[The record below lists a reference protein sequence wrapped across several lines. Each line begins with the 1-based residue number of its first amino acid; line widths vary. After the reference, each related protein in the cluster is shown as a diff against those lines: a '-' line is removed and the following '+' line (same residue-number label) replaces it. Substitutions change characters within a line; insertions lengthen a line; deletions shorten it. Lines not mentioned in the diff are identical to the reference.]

1 MPGLNQLKKFSE
13 DVKNLGKELDIRKE
27 RGEVVSSV
35 PLPEHISEADDSQDF
50 VLGMPLER
58 GDVPTENDADVDSAL
73 DVENAVSSGS
83 DGVQPN
89 LDSILD
95 TSDTGDIDFSAFP
108 ELAAL
113 LENTSGDDS
122 GASSIPDIDFP
133 LNDTDSVVGMDDPV
147 PQDNDTPSSDKGGAS
162 DSQNTDTA
170 DNTAGFDVPTF
181 NEVNE
186 PLVVPEVAEDIDDF
200 DLSGFD
206 DDIFSETSPVTE
218 EPVVHDDTSS
228 DLGNI
233 PTDPVTDFNIPDFD
247 IPDFDAPVTDNTDT
261 VQVAADETVPET
273 TDLDVDSLVNNEDG
287 APEKAADIG
296 DIGSTGGFDLPD
308 FDIPDFDVP
317 VTDNT
322 DTVQSVADEAVP
334 ETTDSDIDSLVSDE
348 DGAPEKATDIGD
360 IGTGGFDLPDF
371 DIPDFDVPVTDNT
384 DTVQTATDETV
395 PETTDLDVD
404 SLVNNEDG
412 APEKATDIGDI
423 GTGGFDLPDF
433 DIPDFDAPVTDN
445 TDTVQSVADE
455 SVPEISDSDID
466 SLVSD
471 EDGAPEKAAD
481 IGDIGTGG
489 FDLPDFD
496 IPDFDAPVTDNTDTV
511 QTATDET
518 VPETTDSDIDS
529 LVSDEDVAPEKA
541 TDIGDIGT
549 GGFDLPDFDGEEHT
563 GSSIDN
569 DELAKFTVPDEDVPN
584 QSGDTTE
591 GTGMEDTPIEVFDA
605 PDDPFAGEDFGD
617 ATNFDDFAIPGFSDQ
632 APGTVSAKPKRRTS
646 STEKAEKNTLTD
658 KEYEAFLRNLKDYP
672 LNLRIEIEKFI
683 VGDEF
688 KDEVVYDVIQK
699 VIKKV
704 SARHLASHLEKLLDI
719 NIPVPREFER
729 RTVAQYEE
737 YKKSAEYQLKN
748 RIIPAAIIGLLSACI
763 LFLIFLFA
771 KNFIYIPAKANSIYK
786 EGYALLEAGAYP
798 QSEELFDEASSY
810 QRQKRWFFKYAEG
823 YSNHK
828 QYERARLVYQSG
840 LRYFNHDKK
849 MGLKYAEME
858 LYQLRNYENA
868 ENVVRREVLDYH
880 INDKDGMLLL
890 GDIFLEWGSD
900 KDPRKLDEAYEV
912 YSDIISLYGQK
923 DPYLARLLRYYIRTD
938 DLRNVLQLKDYFY
951 PRKKSLGGQD
961 LVELSGYLLDKVSG
975 NIAPADEKLLVYI
988 EDVRELLERAVKLAP
1003 EIPESTYNMGLYF
1016 LNSKNYI
1023 PAKEWLLLSL
1033 DAFEKYPFRT
1043 KSRVLN
1049 HINTYRLLGDIGME
1063 DEEYI
1068 EAEEF
1073 YRKGISLFEEEKA
1086 AGLQGNKNVGKL
1098 YASLGDLC
1106 YFITGDFDE
1115 ALKSYKVSVDTDND
1129 TASIRYKM
1137 GYIYYT
1143 QKEYT
1148 EAVDAFIKTVEGK
1161 PNDTHALLALGNTL
1175 SIRGDNYAAQGYY
1188 ERLMVLLENQRVR
1201 YNIMLPQVNEVHGD
1215 IVNVYLMASNNLGV
1229 TQYRL
1234 AQQIGDSSL
1243 NGEALANFTAS
1254 LRAWDALTRNPE
1266 TMIRLPG
1273 SNLAERNIA
1282 YMTAPLSEYE
1292 PAIYMEIPVMLEGE
1306 VFKR

>member
-247 IPDFDAPVTDNTDT
+247 IPDFDVPVTDNTDT
-261 VQVAADETVPET
+261 VQSATDETVPET

-287 APEKAADIG
+287 APEKAADI
-296 DIGSTGGFDLPD
+296 D
-308 FDIPDFDVP
+308 
-317 VTDNT
+317 
-322 DTVQSVADEAVP
+322 
-334 ETTDSDIDSLVSDE
+334 
-348 DGAPEKATDIGD
+348 D

-371 DIPDFDVPVTDNT
+371 DIPDFDAPVTDNT

-395 PETTDLDVD
+395 PETTVSDVD
-404 SLVNNEDG
+404 SLLSDKDG
-412 APEKATDIGDI
+412 TPEKSTDIGDI

-455 SVPEISDSDID
+455 SVPETSDSDVD

-471 EDGAPEKAAD
+471 EDGAPEKAEAT
-481 IGDIGTGG
+481 GTGG

-511 QTATDET
+511 QSVADET
-518 VPETTDSDIDS
+518 VPETTDSNINSLVSDEDGAPEKAEATGTGGFDLPDFDIPDFNAPVTDNTDTVHASVDETVPETSDSDIDS

-541 TDIGDIGT
+541 EATGT

-563 GSSIDN
+563 GSGIDN

-584 QSGDTTE
+584 QSDDTTE
-591 GTGMEDTPIEVFDA
+591 NTGMEDTPIEVFDA

-632 APGTVSAKPKRRTS
+632 APGTVSAKPKRRAS

-868 ENVVRREVLDYH
+868 ENVVRREVLDYY

-1043 KSRVLN
+1043 KARVLN

-1073 YRKGISLFEEEKA
+1073 YRKGISLFEEEKV

>member
-228 DLGNI
+228 DFGNI

-261 VQVAADETVPET
+261 VQ
-273 TDLDVDSLVNNEDG
+273 S
-287 APEKAADIG
+287 
-296 DIGSTGGFDLPD
+296 
-308 FDIPDFDVP
+308 
-317 VTDNT
+317 
-322 DTVQSVADEAVP
+322 
-334 ETTDSDIDSLVSDE
+334 
-348 DGAPEKATDIGD
+348 
-360 IGTGGFDLPDF
+360 
-371 DIPDFDVPVTDNT
+371 
-384 DTVQTATDETV
+384 ATDETV
-395 PETTDLDVD
+395 PETTD
-404 SLVNNEDG
+404 SNIN
-412 APEKATDIGDI
+412 
-423 GTGGFDLPDF
+423 
-433 DIPDFDAPVTDN
+433 
-445 TDTVQSVADE
+445 
-455 SVPEISDSDID
+455 

-496 IPDFDAPVTDNTDTV
+496 
-511 QTATDET
+511 
-518 VPETTDSDIDS
+518 
-529 LVSDEDVAPEKA
+529 
-541 TDIGDIGT
+541 
-549 GGFDLPDFDGEEHT
+549 GEEHA
-563 GSSIDN
+563 GSGIDN
-569 DELAKFTVPDEDVPN
+569 DELAKFTVPDEDVPE

-632 APGTVSAKPKRRTS
+632 APGTVSAKPKRRAS

-1043 KSRVLN
+1043 KARVLN

-1073 YRKGISLFEEEKA
+1073 YRKGISLFEEEKV

>member
-58 GDVPTENDADVDSAL
+58 GDVPTENDADVDSAP

-122 GASSIPDIDFP
+122 EASSIPDIDFP
-133 LNDTDSVVGMDDPV
+133 SNDTDSVVGMDDPV

-170 DNTAGFDVPTF
+170 DNTAGFDIPTF

-218 EPVVHDDTSS
+218 DSVVHDDTSS
-228 DLGNI
+228 DLGNM

-261 VQVAADETVPET
+261 VQ
-273 TDLDVDSLVNNEDG
+273 
-287 APEKAADIG
+287 
-296 DIGSTGGFDLPD
+296 
-308 FDIPDFDVP
+308 
-317 VTDNT
+317 
-322 DTVQSVADEAVP
+322 
-334 ETTDSDIDSLVSDE
+334 
-348 DGAPEKATDIGD
+348 
-360 IGTGGFDLPDF
+360 
-371 DIPDFDVPVTDNT
+371 
-384 DTVQTATDETV
+384 TATDETV
-395 PETTDLDVD
+395 PETAVSDVD

-455 SVPEISDSDID
+455 SVPETSDSDVD
-466 SLVSD
+466 SLVNN

-496 IPDFDAPVTDNTDTV
+496 
-511 QTATDET
+511 
-518 VPETTDSDIDS
+518 
-529 LVSDEDVAPEKA
+529 
-541 TDIGDIGT
+541 
-549 GGFDLPDFDGEEHT
+549 GEEHT
-563 GSSIDN
+563 GSDIDN

-584 QSGDTTE
+584 QSDDVTE
-591 GTGMEDTPIEVFDA
+591 NTGMEDTPIEVFDA

-632 APGTVSAKPKRRTS
+632 APGTVSAKPKRRAS

-810 QRQKRWFFKYAEG
+810 QRQTRWFFKYAEG

-868 ENVVRREVLDYH
+868 ENVVRREVLDYY

-1043 KSRVLN
+1043 KARVLN
-1049 HINTYRLLGDIGME
+1049 HINAYRLLGDIGME
-1063 DEEYI
+1063 NEEYI

-1073 YRKGISLFEEEKA
+1073 YRKGISLFEEETA

-1148 EAVDAFIKTVEGK
+1148 EAVDAFIKTVEEK

-1266 TMIRLPG
+1266 TMVRLPG

>member
-58 GDVPTENDADVDSAL
+58 GDVPTENDADVDSAP

-122 GASSIPDIDFP
+122 EASSIPDIDFP
-133 LNDTDSVVGMDDPV
+133 SNDTDSVVGMDDPV

-170 DNTAGFDVPTF
+170 DNTAGFDIPTF

-218 EPVVHDDTSS
+218 DSVVHDDTSS
-228 DLGNI
+228 DLGNM

-247 IPDFDAPVTDNTDT
+247 IPDFAAP
-261 VQVAADETVPET
+261 A
-273 TDLDVDSLVNNEDG
+273 
-287 APEKAADIG
+287 
-296 DIGSTGGFDLPD
+296 
-308 FDIPDFDVP
+308 
-317 VTDNT
+317 TDNT
-322 DTVQSVADEAVP
+322 DTVQS
-334 ETTDSDIDSLVSDE
+334 
-348 DGAPEKATDIGD
+348 
-360 IGTGGFDLPDF
+360 
-371 DIPDFDVPVTDNT
+371 
-384 DTVQTATDETV
+384 ATDETV

-404 SLVNNEDG
+404 SLLSDKDG
-412 APEKATDIGDI
+412 TPEKAMDIGDI

-433 DIPDFDAPVTDN
+433 DIPDFDATVTDN
-445 TDTVQSVADE
+445 TDTVHASADE
-455 SVPEISDSDID
+455 TVPKTTDLDVD
-466 SLVSD
+466 SLVNS
-471 EDGAPEKAAD
+471 EDGASEKAAD
-481 IGDIGTGG
+481 IGDIGTG
-489 FDLPDFD
+489 
-496 IPDFDAPVTDNTDTV
+496 
-511 QTATDET
+511 E
-518 VPETTDSDIDS
+518 
-529 LVSDEDVAPEKA
+529 
-541 TDIGDIGT
+541 
-549 GGFDLPDFDGEEHT
+549 FDLPDFDGEEHT
-563 GSSIDN
+563 GSGIDN
-569 DELAKFTVPDEDVPN
+569 DELAKFTVPDENVPN
-584 QSGDTTE
+584 QSDDVTE
-591 GTGMEDTPIEVFDA
+591 NTGMEDTPIEVFDA

-632 APGTVSAKPKRRTS
+632 APGTVSAKSKRRTS
-646 STEKAEKNTLTD
+646 SAEKAEKNTLTD

-672 LNLRIEIEKFI
+672 LNLRLEIEKFI

-810 QRQKRWFFKYAEG
+810 QRQTRWFFKYAEG

-858 LYQLRNYENA
+858 LYQLRNYKNA
-868 ENVVRREVLDYH
+868 ENVVRREVLDYY

-1043 KSRVLN
+1043 KARVLN
-1049 HINTYRLLGDIGME
+1049 HINAYRLLGDIGME
-1063 DEEYI
+1063 NEEYI

-1073 YRKGISLFEEEKA
+1073 YRKGISLFEEETA

-1148 EAVDAFIKTVEGK
+1148 EAVDAFIKTVEEK

-1266 TMIRLPG
+1266 TMVRLPG

>member
-58 GDVPTENDADVDSAL
+58 GDVPTENDADVDSAP

-170 DNTAGFDVPTF
+170 DNTAGFDIPTF

-218 EPVVHDDTSS
+218 DSVVHDDTSS
-228 DLGNI
+228 DLGNM

-261 VQVAADETVPET
+261 VQ
-273 TDLDVDSLVNNEDG
+273 
-287 APEKAADIG
+287 
-296 DIGSTGGFDLPD
+296 
-308 FDIPDFDVP
+308 
-317 VTDNT
+317 
-322 DTVQSVADEAVP
+322 
-334 ETTDSDIDSLVSDE
+334 
-348 DGAPEKATDIGD
+348 
-360 IGTGGFDLPDF
+360 
-371 DIPDFDVPVTDNT
+371 
-384 DTVQTATDETV
+384 TATDETV
-395 PETTDLDVD
+395 PETAVSDVD

-433 DIPDFDAPVTDN
+433 D
-445 TDTVQSVADE
+445 
-455 SVPEISDSDID
+455 
-466 SLVSD
+466 
-471 EDGAPEKAAD
+471 
-481 IGDIGTGG
+481 
-489 FDLPDFD
+489 
-496 IPDFDAPVTDNTDTV
+496 
-511 QTATDET
+511 
-518 VPETTDSDIDS
+518 
-529 LVSDEDVAPEKA
+529 
-541 TDIGDIGT
+541 
-549 GGFDLPDFDGEEHT
+549 GEEHT
-563 GSSIDN
+563 GSDIDN

-584 QSGDTTE
+584 QSDDVTE
-591 GTGMEDTPIEVFDA
+591 NTGMEDTPIEVFDA

-632 APGTVSAKPKRRTS
+632 APGTVSAKPKRRAS

-810 QRQKRWFFKYAEG
+810 QRQKRLFFKYAE
-823 YSNHK
+823 
-828 QYERARLVYQSG
+828 
-840 LRYFNHDKK
+840 
-849 MGLKYAEME
+849 
-858 LYQLRNYENA
+858 
-868 ENVVRREVLDYH
+868 
-880 INDKDGMLLL
+880 
-890 GDIFLEWGSD
+890 
-900 KDPRKLDEAYEV
+900 
-912 YSDIISLYGQK
+912 
-923 DPYLARLLRYYIRTD
+923 
-938 DLRNVLQLKDYFY
+938 
-951 PRKKSLGGQD
+951 
-961 LVELSGYLLDKVSG
+961 
-975 NIAPADEKLLVYI
+975 
-988 EDVRELLERAVKLAP
+988 
-1003 EIPESTYNMGLYF
+1003 
-1016 LNSKNYI
+1016 
-1023 PAKEWLLLSL
+1023 
-1033 DAFEKYPFRT
+1033 
-1043 KSRVLN
+1043 
-1049 HINTYRLLGDIGME
+1049 
-1063 DEEYI
+1063 
-1068 EAEEF
+1068 
-1073 YRKGISLFEEEKA
+1073 
-1086 AGLQGNKNVGKL
+1086 
-1098 YASLGDLC
+1098 
-1106 YFITGDFDE
+1106 
-1115 ALKSYKVSVDTDND
+1115 
-1129 TASIRYKM
+1129 
-1137 GYIYYT
+1137 
-1143 QKEYT
+1143 
-1148 EAVDAFIKTVEGK
+1148 
-1161 PNDTHALLALGNTL
+1161 
-1175 SIRGDNYAAQGYY
+1175 
-1188 ERLMVLLENQRVR
+1188 
-1201 YNIMLPQVNEVHGD
+1201 
-1215 IVNVYLMASNNLGV
+1215 
-1229 TQYRL
+1229 
-1234 AQQIGDSSL
+1234 
-1243 NGEALANFTAS
+1243 
-1254 LRAWDALTRNPE
+1254 
-1266 TMIRLPG
+1266 
-1273 SNLAERNIA
+1273 
-1282 YMTAPLSEYE
+1282 
-1292 PAIYMEIPVMLEGE
+1292 
-1306 VFKR
+1306 

>member
-58 GDVPTENDADVDSAL
+58 GDVPTENDADVDNAL

-261 VQVAADETVPET
+261 VQT
-273 TDLDVDSLVNNEDG
+273 T
-287 APEKAADIG
+287 
-296 DIGSTGGFDLPD
+296 
-308 FDIPDFDVP
+308 
-317 VTDNT
+317 
-322 DTVQSVADEAVP
+322 
-334 ETTDSDIDSLVSDE
+334 
-348 DGAPEKATDIGD
+348 
-360 IGTGGFDLPDF
+360 
-371 DIPDFDVPVTDNT
+371 
-384 DTVQTATDETV
+384 TDETV

-445 TDTVQSVADE
+445 ADTVQSVADE
-455 SVPEISDSDID
+455 SVPETSDSDID
-466 SLVSD
+466 SLVND

-481 IGDIGTGG
+481 IGDIGTGS

-496 IPDFDAPVTDNTDTV
+496 V
-511 QTATDET
+511 
-518 VPETTDSDIDS
+518 
-529 LVSDEDVAPEKA
+529 
-541 TDIGDIGT
+541 
-549 GGFDLPDFDGEEHT
+549 EEHT
-563 GSSIDN
+563 GSGIDN

-584 QSGDTTE
+584 QSDDVTE
-591 GTGMEDTPIEVFDA
+591 NTGMEDTPIEVFDA

-632 APGTVSAKPKRRTS
+632 APGTVSAKPKRRAS

-868 ENVVRREVLDYH
+868 ENVVRREVLDYY

-1043 KSRVLN
+1043 KARVLN

-1148 EAVDAFIKTVEGK
+1148 EAVNAFIKTVEGK
-1161 PNDTHALLALGNTL
+1161 SNDTHALLALGNTL

>member
-58 GDVPTENDADVDSAL
+58 GDVPTENDADVDSAP

-122 GASSIPDIDFP
+122 EASSIPDIDFP
-133 LNDTDSVVGMDDPV
+133 SNDTDSVVGMDDPV

-228 DLGNI
+228 DLGNM

-247 IPDFDAPVTDNTDT
+247 VPDFEAPVTDNTDT
-261 VQVAADETVPET
+261 VQ
-273 TDLDVDSLVNNEDG
+273 S
-287 APEKAADIG
+287 
-296 DIGSTGGFDLPD
+296 
-308 FDIPDFDVP
+308 
-317 VTDNT
+317 
-322 DTVQSVADEAVP
+322 
-334 ETTDSDIDSLVSDE
+334 
-348 DGAPEKATDIGD
+348 
-360 IGTGGFDLPDF
+360 
-371 DIPDFDVPVTDNT
+371 
-384 DTVQTATDETV
+384 ATDETV

-404 SLVNNEDG
+404 SLVDNEDG
-412 APEKATDIGDI
+412 AS
-423 GTGGFDLPDF
+423 
-433 DIPDFDAPVTDN
+433 DFDAPVTDN
-445 TDTVQSVADE
+445 TDTVQS
-455 SVPEISDSDID
+455 
-466 SLVSD
+466 
-471 EDGAPEKAAD
+471 
-481 IGDIGTGG
+481 
-489 FDLPDFD
+489 
-496 IPDFDAPVTDNTDTV
+496 
-511 QTATDET
+511 ATDET
-518 VPETTDSDIDS
+518 VPKTTDLDVDS
-529 LVSDEDVAPEKA
+529 LVNSEDGASEKA
-541 TDIGDIGT
+541 ADIGDIGT

-563 GSSIDN
+563 GSGIDN

-584 QSGDTTE
+584 QSDDVTE
-591 GTGMEDTPIEVFDA
+591 NTGMEDTPIEVFDA

-632 APGTVSAKPKRRTS
+632 APGTVSAKPKRRAS

-868 ENVVRREVLDYH
+868 ENVVRREVLDYY

-1043 KSRVLN
+1043 KARVLN
-1049 HINTYRLLGDIGME
+1049 HINAYRLLGDIGME

-1148 EAVDAFIKTVEGK
+1148 EAVNAFIKTVEGK

-1292 PAIYMEIPVMLEGE
+1292 PAIYMEIPIMLEGE

>member
-261 VQVAADETVPET
+261 VQSATDETVPET
-273 TDLDVDSLVNNEDG
+273 TDLDVDSL
-287 APEKAADIG
+287 
-296 DIGSTGGFDLPD
+296 L
-308 FDIPDFDVP
+308 
-317 VTDNT
+317 
-322 DTVQSVADEAVP
+322 
-334 ETTDSDIDSLVSDE
+334 SDK

-384 DTVQTATDETV
+384 DTVQSATDETV
-395 PETTDLDVD
+395 PETTDSDID
-404 SLVNNEDG
+404 SLVSDEDG
-412 APEKATDIGDI
+412 APEKAADIDDI

-445 TDTVQSVADE
+445 ADTVQSVADE
-455 SVPEISDSDID
+455 SVPETSDSDVD
-466 SLVSD
+466 SLVND
-471 EDGAPEKAAD
+471 EDG
-481 IGDIGTGG
+481 
-489 FDLPDFD
+489 
-496 IPDFDAPVTDNTDTV
+496 
-511 QTATDET
+511 
-518 VPETTDSDIDS
+518 
-529 LVSDEDVAPEKA
+529 APEKA
-541 TDIGDIGT
+541 TDIGDIGI
-549 GGFDLPDFDGEEHT
+549 GSFDLPDFDGEEHA
-563 GSSIDN
+563 GSGIDN

-584 QSGDTTE
+584 QSDDVTE

-632 APGTVSAKPKRRTS
+632 APGTVSAKPKRRAS

-868 ENVVRREVLDYH
+868 ENVVRREVLDYY

-1043 KSRVLN
+1043 KARVLN

-1175 SIRGDNYAAQGYY
+1175 SIRGDNYATQGYY

>member
-58 GDVPTENDADVDSAL
+58 GDVPTENDADVDSAP

-261 VQVAADETVPET
+261 VQSATDETVPET
-273 TDLDVDSLVNNEDG
+273 TDLDVDSL
-287 APEKAADIG
+287 
-296 DIGSTGGFDLPD
+296 L
-308 FDIPDFDVP
+308 
-317 VTDNT
+317 
-322 DTVQSVADEAVP
+322 
-334 ETTDSDIDSLVSDE
+334 SDK

-384 DTVQTATDETV
+384 DTVQSATDETV
-395 PETTDLDVD
+395 PETTDSDID
-404 SLVNNEDG
+404 SLVSDEDG
-412 APEKATDIGDI
+412 APEKAADIDDI

-445 TDTVQSVADE
+445 ADTVQSVADE
-455 SVPEISDSDID
+455 SVPETSDSDVD

-496 IPDFDAPVTDNTDTV
+496 IPDFDAPVTDNADTV
-511 QTATDET
+511 QSVADES
-518 VPETTDSDIDS
+518 VPETTDSNINS
-529 LVSDEDVAPEKA
+529 LVNDEDGAPEKA
-541 TDIGDIGT
+541 ADIGDIGT
-549 GGFDLPDFDGEEHT
+549 GGFDLPDFDGEEHA
-563 GSSIDN
+563 GSGIDN
-569 DELAKFTVPDEDVPN
+569 DELAKFTVPDEDVPE

-632 APGTVSAKPKRRTS
+632 APGTVSAKPKRRAS

-868 ENVVRREVLDYH
+868 ENVVRREVLDYY

-1043 KSRVLN
+1043 KARVLN
-1049 HINTYRLLGDIGME
+1049 HINAYRLLGDIGME

-1129 TASIRYKM
+1129 TASIRYRM

-1148 EAVDAFIKTVEGK
+1148 EAVNAFIKTVEGK

-1243 NGEALANFTAS
+1243 NGGALANFTAS

>member
-58 GDVPTENDADVDSAL
+58 GGVPTENDADVDSAP

-261 VQVAADETVPET
+261 VQ
-273 TDLDVDSLVNNEDG
+273 
-287 APEKAADIG
+287 
-296 DIGSTGGFDLPD
+296 
-308 FDIPDFDVP
+308 
-317 VTDNT
+317 
-322 DTVQSVADEAVP
+322 
-334 ETTDSDIDSLVSDE
+334 
-348 DGAPEKATDIGD
+348 
-360 IGTGGFDLPDF
+360 
-371 DIPDFDVPVTDNT
+371 
-384 DTVQTATDETV
+384 TATDETV

-404 SLVNNEDG
+404 SLVNN
-412 APEKATDIGDI
+412 
-423 GTGGFDLPDF
+423 
-433 DIPDFDAPVTDN
+433 
-445 TDTVQSVADE
+445 
-455 SVPEISDSDID
+455 
-466 SLVSD
+466 

-511 QTATDET
+511 QSATDET
-518 VPETTDSDIDS
+518 VPETAVSDVDSLLSDKDGTPEKAADIDDVDTGGFDLPDFDIPDFDAPVTDNTDTVQSVADESVPETSDSDVDS
-529 LVSDEDVAPEKA
+529 LVNNEDGTPEKATDIGDVGTGGFDFDIPDFDAPVTDNADTVQSVADESVPETTDSNINSLVNDEDGAPEKA
-541 TDIGDIGT
+541 ADIGDIGT
-549 GGFDLPDFDGEEHT
+549 GGFDLPDFDGEEHA
-563 GSSIDN
+563 GSGIDN
-569 DELAKFTVPDEDVPN
+569 DELAKFTVPDEDVPE

-632 APGTVSAKPKRRTS
+632 APGTVSAKPKRRAS

-868 ENVVRREVLDYH
+868 ENVVRREVLDYY

-1043 KSRVLN
+1043 KARVLN
-1049 HINTYRLLGDIGME
+1049 HINAYRLLGDIGME

-1129 TASIRYKM
+1129 TASIRYRM

-1148 EAVDAFIKTVEGK
+1148 EAVNAFIKTVEGK

-1243 NGEALANFTAS
+1243 NGGALANFTAS

>member
-247 IPDFDAPVTDNTDT
+247 IPDFDASVTDNTDT
-261 VQVAADETVPET
+261 VQSATDETVPET
-273 TDLDVDSLVNNEDG
+273 TDSDVDSLVNNEDG
-287 APEKAADIG
+287 A
-296 DIGSTGGFDLPD
+296 S
-308 FDIPDFDVP
+308 
-317 VTDNT
+317 
-322 DTVQSVADEAVP
+322 
-334 ETTDSDIDSLVSDE
+334 
-348 DGAPEKATDIGD
+348 
-360 IGTGGFDLPDF
+360 
-371 DIPDFDVPVTDNT
+371 
-384 DTVQTATDETV
+384 
-395 PETTDLDVD
+395 
-404 SLVNNEDG
+404 
-412 APEKATDIGDI
+412 
-423 GTGGFDLPDF
+423 
-433 DIPDFDAPVTDN
+433 DFDAPVTDN

-455 SVPEISDSDID
+455 SVPETSDSDVD
-466 SLVSD
+466 SLVD
-471 EDGAPEKAAD
+471 NEDGAPEKAAD
-481 IGDIGTGG
+481 IGDIGTG
-489 FDLPDFD
+489 
-496 IPDFDAPVTDNTDTV
+496 
-511 QTATDET
+511 E
-518 VPETTDSDIDS
+518 
-529 LVSDEDVAPEKA
+529 
-541 TDIGDIGT
+541 
-549 GGFDLPDFDGEEHT
+549 FDLPDFDGEEHT
-563 GSSIDN
+563 GSGIDN
-569 DELAKFTVPDEDVPN
+569 DELAKFTVPDENVPN
-584 QSGDTTE
+584 QSDDVTE
-591 GTGMEDTPIEVFDA
+591 NTGMEDTPIEVFDA

-617 ATNFDDFAIPGFSDQ
+617 TTNFDDFAIPGFSDQ
-632 APGTVSAKPKRRTS
+632 APGTVSAKSKRRTS
-646 STEKAEKNTLTD
+646 SAEKAEKNTLTD

-672 LNLRIEIEKFI
+672 LNLRLEIEKFI

-810 QRQKRWFFKYAEG
+810 QRQTRWFFKYAEG

-858 LYQLRNYENA
+858 LYQLRNYKNA
-868 ENVVRREVLDYH
+868 ENVVRREVLDYY

-1043 KSRVLN
+1043 KARVLN
-1049 HINTYRLLGDIGME
+1049 HINAYRLLGDIGME

-1086 AGLQGNKNVGKL
+1086 AGLQGNKNVGML

-1148 EAVDAFIKTVEGK
+1148 EAVNAFIKTVEGK

-1266 TMIRLPG
+1266 TMVRLPG

>member
-58 GDVPTENDADVDSAL
+58 GDVPTENDADVDSAP

-170 DNTAGFDVPTF
+170 DNTAGFDIPTF

-218 EPVVHDDTSS
+218 DSVVHDDTSS
-228 DLGNI
+228 DLGNM

-261 VQVAADETVPET
+261 VQ
-273 TDLDVDSLVNNEDG
+273 
-287 APEKAADIG
+287 
-296 DIGSTGGFDLPD
+296 
-308 FDIPDFDVP
+308 
-317 VTDNT
+317 
-322 DTVQSVADEAVP
+322 
-334 ETTDSDIDSLVSDE
+334 
-348 DGAPEKATDIGD
+348 
-360 IGTGGFDLPDF
+360 
-371 DIPDFDVPVTDNT
+371 
-384 DTVQTATDETV
+384 
-395 PETTDLDVD
+395 
-404 SLVNNEDG
+404 
-412 APEKATDIGDI
+412 
-423 GTGGFDLPDF
+423 
-433 DIPDFDAPVTDN
+433 
-445 TDTVQSVADE
+445 SVADE
-455 SVPEISDSDID
+455 SVPETSDSDVD
-466 SLVSD
+466 SLVNN

-496 IPDFDAPVTDNTDTV
+496 
-511 QTATDET
+511 
-518 VPETTDSDIDS
+518 
-529 LVSDEDVAPEKA
+529 
-541 TDIGDIGT
+541 
-549 GGFDLPDFDGEEHT
+549 GEEHT
-563 GSSIDN
+563 GSDIDN

-584 QSGDTTE
+584 QSDDVTE
-591 GTGMEDTPIEVFDA
+591 NTGMEDTPIEVFDA

-632 APGTVSAKPKRRTS
+632 APGTVSAKPKRRAS

-868 ENVVRREVLDYH
+868 ENVVRREVLDYY

-1043 KSRVLN
+1043 KARVLN
-1049 HINTYRLLGDIGME
+1049 HINAYRLLGDIGME

-1086 AGLQGNKNVGKL
+1086 AGLQGNKNVGKI

-1148 EAVDAFIKTVEGK
+1148 EAVDAFIKTVEEK

-1266 TMIRLPG
+1266 TMVRLPG

>member
-228 DLGNI
+228 DFGNI

-261 VQVAADETVPET
+261 VQSATDETVPET

-287 APEKAADIG
+287 APEKAADI
-296 DIGSTGGFDLPD
+296 D
-308 FDIPDFDVP
+308 
-317 VTDNT
+317 
-322 DTVQSVADEAVP
+322 
-334 ETTDSDIDSLVSDE
+334 
-348 DGAPEKATDIGD
+348 
-360 IGTGGFDLPDF
+360 
-371 DIPDFDVPVTDNT
+371 
-384 DTVQTATDETV
+384 
-395 PETTDLDVD
+395 
-404 SLVNNEDG
+404 
-412 APEKATDIGDI
+412 
-423 GTGGFDLPDF
+423 
-433 DIPDFDAPVTDN
+433 
-445 TDTVQSVADE
+445 
-455 SVPEISDSDID
+455 
-466 SLVSD
+466 
-471 EDGAPEKAAD
+471 
-481 IGDIGTGG
+481 DIGTGG

-518 VPETTDSDIDS
+518 VPETTVSDVDSLLSDKDGTPEKSTDIGDIGTGGFDLPDFDIPDFDAPVTDNTDTVQSVADETVPETTDSNINSLVSDEDGAPEKAEATGTGGFDLPDFDIPDFNAPVTDNTDTVHASVDETVPETSDSDIDS

-541 TDIGDIGT
+541 EATGT

-563 GSSIDN
+563 GSGIDN

-584 QSGDTTE
+584 QSDDTTE
-591 GTGMEDTPIEVFDA
+591 NTGMEDTPIEVFDA

-632 APGTVSAKPKRRTS
+632 APGTVSAKPKRRAS

-868 ENVVRREVLDYH
+868 ENVVRREVLDYY

-1043 KSRVLN
+1043 KARVLN
-1049 HINTYRLLGDIGME
+1049 HINAYRLLGDIGME

-1148 EAVDAFIKTVEGK
+1148 EAVNAFIKTVEGK

>member
-73 DVENAVSSGS
+73 DVENAVLSGS

-261 VQVAADETVPET
+261 VQTATDETVPET
-273 TDLDVDSLVNNEDG
+273 TVSDVDSL
-287 APEKAADIG
+287 
-296 DIGSTGGFDLPD
+296 L
-308 FDIPDFDVP
+308 
-317 VTDNT
+317 
-322 DTVQSVADEAVP
+322 
-334 ETTDSDIDSLVSDE
+334 SDK

-371 DIPDFDVPVTDNT
+371 DIPDFDAPVTDNT
-384 DTVQTATDETV
+384 DAVQSATDETV

-445 TDTVQSVADE
+445 TDTVQSATDE
-455 SVPEISDSDID
+455 TVPETTDSNIN

-471 EDGAPEKAAD
+471 EDGAPEKATD

-496 IPDFDAPVTDNTDTV
+496 IPDFDAPVTDNADTV
-511 QTATDET
+511 QSVADES
-518 VPETTDSDIDS
+518 VPETTDSNIDS
-529 LVSDEDVAPEKA
+529 LVNNEDGAPEKA

-549 GGFDLPDFDGEEHT
+549 GGFDLPDFDGEEHA
-563 GSSIDN
+563 GSGIDN
-569 DELAKFTVPDEDVPN
+569 DELAKFTVPDEDVPE

-632 APGTVSAKPKRRTS
+632 APGTVSAKPKRRAS

-810 QRQKRWFFKYAEG
+810 QRQKKWFFKYAEG

-1043 KSRVLN
+1043 KARVLN

-1148 EAVDAFIKTVEGK
+1148 EAVNAFIKTVEGK

-1306 VFKR
+1306 FFKR

>member
-58 GDVPTENDADVDSAL
+58 GDVPTENDADVDSAP

-261 VQVAADETVPET
+261 VQ
-273 TDLDVDSLVNNEDG
+273 
-287 APEKAADIG
+287 
-296 DIGSTGGFDLPD
+296 
-308 FDIPDFDVP
+308 
-317 VTDNT
+317 
-322 DTVQSVADEAVP
+322 
-334 ETTDSDIDSLVSDE
+334 
-348 DGAPEKATDIGD
+348 
-360 IGTGGFDLPDF
+360 
-371 DIPDFDVPVTDNT
+371 
-384 DTVQTATDETV
+384 TATDETV

-404 SLVNNEDG
+404 SLLSDKDG
-412 APEKATDIGDI
+412 TPEKATDIDDI

-455 SVPEISDSDID
+455 AVPESTDSDIDSLVSDEDGAPEKATDIGDIGTGSFDLPDFDIPDFDAPVTDNTDTVQSVADESVSETSDSDVD

-496 IPDFDAPVTDNTDTV
+496 
-511 QTATDET
+511 
-518 VPETTDSDIDS
+518 
-529 LVSDEDVAPEKA
+529 
-541 TDIGDIGT
+541 
-549 GGFDLPDFDGEEHT
+549 GEEHT
-563 GSSIDN
+563 GSGIDN

-584 QSGDTTE
+584 QSDDVTE
-591 GTGMEDTPIEVFDA
+591 NTGMEDTPIEVFDA

-632 APGTVSAKPKRRTS
+632 APGTVSAKPKRRAS

-868 ENVVRREVLDYH
+868 ENVVRREVLDYY

-1043 KSRVLN
+1043 KARVLN

-1073 YRKGISLFEEEKA
+1073 YRKGISLFEEEKT

>member
-58 GDVPTENDADVDSAL
+58 GDVPTENDADVDSAP

-122 GASSIPDIDFP
+122 EASSIPDIDFP
-133 LNDTDSVVGMDDPV
+133 SNDTDSVVGMDDPV

-228 DLGNI
+228 DLGNM

-247 IPDFDAPVTDNTDT
+247 VPDFEAPVTDNTDTVQSATDETVPKTTDLDVDSLVDNEDGASDFDAPVTDNTDT
-261 VQVAADETVPET
+261 VQ
-273 TDLDVDSLVNNEDG
+273 S
-287 APEKAADIG
+287 
-296 DIGSTGGFDLPD
+296 
-308 FDIPDFDVP
+308 
-317 VTDNT
+317 
-322 DTVQSVADEAVP
+322 
-334 ETTDSDIDSLVSDE
+334 
-348 DGAPEKATDIGD
+348 
-360 IGTGGFDLPDF
+360 
-371 DIPDFDVPVTDNT
+371 
-384 DTVQTATDETV
+384 ATDETV

-404 SLVNNEDG
+404 SLVN
-412 APEKATDIGDI
+412 
-423 GTGGFDLPDF
+423 
-433 DIPDFDAPVTDN
+433 
-445 TDTVQSVADE
+445 S
-455 SVPEISDSDID
+455 
-466 SLVSD
+466 

-496 IPDFDAPVTDNTDTV
+496 
-511 QTATDET
+511 
-518 VPETTDSDIDS
+518 
-529 LVSDEDVAPEKA
+529 
-541 TDIGDIGT
+541 
-549 GGFDLPDFDGEEHT
+549 GEEHT
-563 GSSIDN
+563 GSGIDN
-569 DELAKFTVPDEDVPN
+569 DELAKFTVPDENVPN
-584 QSGDTTE
+584 QSDDVTE
-591 GTGMEDTPIEVFDA
+591 NTGMEDTPIEVFDA

-632 APGTVSAKPKRRTS
+632 APGTVSAKSKRRTS

-771 KNFIYIPAKANSIYK
+771 KNFI
-786 EGYALLEAGAYP
+786 
-798 QSEELFDEASSY
+798 
-810 QRQKRWFFKYAEG
+810 
-823 YSNHK
+823 
-828 QYERARLVYQSG
+828 
-840 LRYFNHDKK
+840 
-849 MGLKYAEME
+849 
-858 LYQLRNYENA
+858 
-868 ENVVRREVLDYH
+868 
-880 INDKDGMLLL
+880 
-890 GDIFLEWGSD
+890 
-900 KDPRKLDEAYEV
+900 
-912 YSDIISLYGQK
+912 
-923 DPYLARLLRYYIRTD
+923 
-938 DLRNVLQLKDYFY
+938 
-951 PRKKSLGGQD
+951 
-961 LVELSGYLLDKVSG
+961 
-975 NIAPADEKLLVYI
+975 
-988 EDVRELLERAVKLAP
+988 
-1003 EIPESTYNMGLYF
+1003 
-1016 LNSKNYI
+1016 
-1023 PAKEWLLLSL
+1023 
-1033 DAFEKYPFRT
+1033 
-1043 KSRVLN
+1043 
-1049 HINTYRLLGDIGME
+1049 
-1063 DEEYI
+1063 
-1068 EAEEF
+1068 
-1073 YRKGISLFEEEKA
+1073 
-1086 AGLQGNKNVGKL
+1086 
-1098 YASLGDLC
+1098 
-1106 YFITGDFDE
+1106 
-1115 ALKSYKVSVDTDND
+1115 
-1129 TASIRYKM
+1129 
-1137 GYIYYT
+1137 
-1143 QKEYT
+1143 
-1148 EAVDAFIKTVEGK
+1148 
-1161 PNDTHALLALGNTL
+1161 
-1175 SIRGDNYAAQGYY
+1175 
-1188 ERLMVLLENQRVR
+1188 
-1201 YNIMLPQVNEVHGD
+1201 
-1215 IVNVYLMASNNLGV
+1215 
-1229 TQYRL
+1229 
-1234 AQQIGDSSL
+1234 
-1243 NGEALANFTAS
+1243 
-1254 LRAWDALTRNPE
+1254 
-1266 TMIRLPG
+1266 
-1273 SNLAERNIA
+1273 
-1282 YMTAPLSEYE
+1282 
-1292 PAIYMEIPVMLEGE
+1292 
-1306 VFKR
+1306 

>member
-58 GDVPTENDADVDSAL
+58 GDVPTENDADVDSAP

-83 DGVQPN
+83 EGVQPN

-218 EPVVHDDTSS
+218 DPVVHDDTSS

-261 VQVAADETVPET
+261 VQSATDESVPET
-273 TDLDVDSLVNNEDG
+273 SDSDVDSLVND
-287 APEKAADIG
+287 K
-296 DIGSTGGFDLPD
+296 
-308 FDIPDFDVP
+308 
-317 VTDNT
+317 
-322 DTVQSVADEAVP
+322 
-334 ETTDSDIDSLVSDE
+334 

-404 SLVNNEDG
+404 SLLSDKDG
-412 APEKATDIGDI
+412 APEKAADIGDI
-423 GTGGFDLPDF
+423 GSGGFDLPDF

-445 TDTVQSVADE
+445 TDTVQSATDE
-455 SVPEISDSDID
+455 TVPETSDSDVD
-466 SLVSD
+466 SLVND

-496 IPDFDAPVTDNTDTV
+496 
-511 QTATDET
+511 
-518 VPETTDSDIDS
+518 
-529 LVSDEDVAPEKA
+529 
-541 TDIGDIGT
+541 
-549 GGFDLPDFDGEEHT
+549 GEEHT
-563 GSSIDN
+563 GSGIDN

-584 QSGDTTE
+584 QSDDVTE
-591 GTGMEDTPIEVFDA
+591 NTGMEDTPIEVFDA

-786 EGYALLEAGAYP
+786 EGYALLETGAYP

-868 ENVVRREVLDYH
+868 ENVVRREVLDYY

-1043 KSRVLN
+1043 KARVLN
-1049 HINTYRLLGDIGME
+1049 HINAYRLLGDIGME

-1148 EAVDAFIKTVEGK
+1148 EAVGAFIKTVEGK

>member
-58 GDVPTENDADVDSAL
+58 GDVPTENDADVDSAP

-170 DNTAGFDVPTF
+170 DNTAGFDIPTF

-218 EPVVHDDTSS
+218 DSVVHDDTSS
-228 DLGNI
+228 DLGNM

-261 VQVAADETVPET
+261 VQ
-273 TDLDVDSLVNNEDG
+273 
-287 APEKAADIG
+287 
-296 DIGSTGGFDLPD
+296 
-308 FDIPDFDVP
+308 
-317 VTDNT
+317 
-322 DTVQSVADEAVP
+322 
-334 ETTDSDIDSLVSDE
+334 
-348 DGAPEKATDIGD
+348 
-360 IGTGGFDLPDF
+360 
-371 DIPDFDVPVTDNT
+371 
-384 DTVQTATDETV
+384 TATDETV
-395 PETTDLDVD
+395 PETAVSDVD

-455 SVPEISDSDID
+455 SVPETSDSDVD
-466 SLVSD
+466 SLVNN

-496 IPDFDAPVTDNTDTV
+496 
-511 QTATDET
+511 
-518 VPETTDSDIDS
+518 
-529 LVSDEDVAPEKA
+529 
-541 TDIGDIGT
+541 
-549 GGFDLPDFDGEEHT
+549 GEEHT
-563 GSSIDN
+563 GSDIDN

-584 QSGDTTE
+584 QSDDVTE
-591 GTGMEDTPIEVFDA
+591 NTGMEDTPIEVFDA

-632 APGTVSAKPKRRTS
+632 APGTVSAKPKRRAS

-868 ENVVRREVLDYH
+868 ENVVRREVLDYY

-1043 KSRVLN
+1043 KARVLN
-1049 HINTYRLLGDIGME
+1049 HINAYRLLGDIGME

-1086 AGLQGNKNVGKL
+1086 AGLQGNKNVGKI

-1148 EAVDAFIKTVEGK
+1148 EAVDAFIKTVEEK

-1266 TMIRLPG
+1266 TMVRLPG

>member
-89 LDSILD
+89 LDSILN

-261 VQVAADETVPET
+261 VQ
-273 TDLDVDSLVNNEDG
+273 
-287 APEKAADIG
+287 
-296 DIGSTGGFDLPD
+296 
-308 FDIPDFDVP
+308 
-317 VTDNT
+317 
-322 DTVQSVADEAVP
+322 
-334 ETTDSDIDSLVSDE
+334 
-348 DGAPEKATDIGD
+348 
-360 IGTGGFDLPDF
+360 
-371 DIPDFDVPVTDNT
+371 
-384 DTVQTATDETV
+384 TATDETV
-395 PETTDLDVD
+395 PETTD
-404 SLVNNEDG
+404 SNIN
-412 APEKATDIGDI
+412 
-423 GTGGFDLPDF
+423 
-433 DIPDFDAPVTDN
+433 
-445 TDTVQSVADE
+445 
-455 SVPEISDSDID
+455 

-518 VPETTDSDIDS
+518 VPETTDLDVDSLLSDKDGAPEKATDIDDVGTGGFDLPDFDIPDFDAPVTDNTDTVQSVADETVPETTDSNINS
-529 LVSDEDVAPEKA
+529 LVSDEDGAPEKA

-563 GSSIDN
+563 GSGIDN

-584 QSGDTTE
+584 QSDDVTE
-591 GTGMEDTPIEVFDA
+591 NTGMEDTPIEVFDA

-632 APGTVSAKPKRRTS
+632 APGTVSAKPKRRAS

-786 EGYALLEAGAYP
+786 EGYALLETGAYP

-868 ENVVRREVLDYH
+868 ENVVRREVLDYY

-1043 KSRVLN
+1043 KARVLN
-1049 HINTYRLLGDIGME
+1049 HINAYRLLGDIGME

-1148 EAVDAFIKTVEGK
+1148 EAVNAFIKTVEGK

>member
-58 GDVPTENDADVDSAL
+58 GDVPTENDADVDSAP

-122 GASSIPDIDFP
+122 EASSIPDIDFP
-133 LNDTDSVVGMDDPV
+133 SNDTDSVVGMDDPV

-170 DNTAGFDVPTF
+170 DNTAGFDIPTF

-218 EPVVHDDTSS
+218 DSVVHDDTSS
-228 DLGNI
+228 DLGNM

-247 IPDFDAPVTDNTDT
+247 IPDFAAP
-261 VQVAADETVPET
+261 A
-273 TDLDVDSLVNNEDG
+273 
-287 APEKAADIG
+287 
-296 DIGSTGGFDLPD
+296 
-308 FDIPDFDVP
+308 
-317 VTDNT
+317 TDNT
-322 DTVQSVADEAVP
+322 DTVQS
-334 ETTDSDIDSLVSDE
+334 
-348 DGAPEKATDIGD
+348 
-360 IGTGGFDLPDF
+360 
-371 DIPDFDVPVTDNT
+371 
-384 DTVQTATDETV
+384 ATDETV

-404 SLVNNEDG
+404 SLVDNEDG
-412 APEKATDIGDI
+412 AS
-423 GTGGFDLPDF
+423 
-433 DIPDFDAPVTDN
+433 DFDAPVTDN
-445 TDTVQSVADE
+445 TDTVQSATDE
-455 SVPEISDSDID
+455 TVPKTTDLDVD
-466 SLVSD
+466 SLVNS
-471 EDGAPEKAAD
+471 EDGASEKAAD
-481 IGDIGTGG
+481 IGDIGTG
-489 FDLPDFD
+489 
-496 IPDFDAPVTDNTDTV
+496 
-511 QTATDET
+511 E
-518 VPETTDSDIDS
+518 
-529 LVSDEDVAPEKA
+529 
-541 TDIGDIGT
+541 
-549 GGFDLPDFDGEEHT
+549 FDLPDFDGEEHT
-563 GSSIDN
+563 GSGIDN
-569 DELAKFTVPDEDVPN
+569 DELAKFTVPDENVPN
-584 QSGDTTE
+584 QSDDVTE
-591 GTGMEDTPIEVFDA
+591 NTGMEDTPIEVFDA

-632 APGTVSAKPKRRTS
+632 APGTVSAKSKRRTS
-646 STEKAEKNTLTD
+646 SAEKAEKNTLTD
-658 KEYEAFLRNLKDYP
+658 KEYETFLRNLKDYP
-672 LNLRIEIEKFI
+672 LNLRLEIEKFI

-810 QRQKRWFFKYAEG
+810 QRQTRWFFKYAEG

-858 LYQLRNYENA
+858 LYQLRNYKNA
-868 ENVVRREVLDYH
+868 ENVVRREVLDYY

-1043 KSRVLN
+1043 KARVLN
-1049 HINTYRLLGDIGME
+1049 HINAYRLLGDIGME
-1063 DEEYI
+1063 NEEYI

-1073 YRKGISLFEEEKA
+1073 YRKGISLFEEETA

-1148 EAVDAFIKTVEGK
+1148 EAVNAFIKTVEEK

-1266 TMIRLPG
+1266 TMVRLPG

>member
-58 GDVPTENDADVDSAL
+58 GDVPTENDADVDSAP

-122 GASSIPDIDFP
+122 EASSIPDIDFP
-133 LNDTDSVVGMDDPV
+133 SNDTDSVVGMDDPV

-261 VQVAADETVPET
+261 VQSATDETVPKT
-273 TDLDVDSLVNNEDG
+273 TDLDVDSLVNSEDG
-287 APEKAADIG
+287 A
-296 DIGSTGGFDLPD
+296 S
-308 FDIPDFDVP
+308 
-317 VTDNT
+317 
-322 DTVQSVADEAVP
+322 
-334 ETTDSDIDSLVSDE
+334 
-348 DGAPEKATDIGD
+348 
-360 IGTGGFDLPDF
+360 
-371 DIPDFDVPVTDNT
+371 
-384 DTVQTATDETV
+384 
-395 PETTDLDVD
+395 
-404 SLVNNEDG
+404 
-412 APEKATDIGDI
+412 
-423 GTGGFDLPDF
+423 
-433 DIPDFDAPVTDN
+433 
-445 TDTVQSVADE
+445 
-455 SVPEISDSDID
+455 
-466 SLVSD
+466 
-471 EDGAPEKAAD
+471 EKAAD
-481 IGDIGTGG
+481 IGDIGTG
-489 FDLPDFD
+489 
-496 IPDFDAPVTDNTDTV
+496 
-511 QTATDET
+511 E
-518 VPETTDSDIDS
+518 
-529 LVSDEDVAPEKA
+529 
-541 TDIGDIGT
+541 
-549 GGFDLPDFDGEEHT
+549 FDLPDFDGEEHT
-563 GSSIDN
+563 GSGIDN
-569 DELAKFTVPDEDVPN
+569 DELAKFTVPDENVPN
-584 QSGDTTE
+584 QSDDVTE
-591 GTGMEDTPIEVFDA
+591 NTGMEDTPIEVFDA

-632 APGTVSAKPKRRTS
+632 APGTVSAKSKRRTS
-646 STEKAEKNTLTD
+646 SAEKAEKNTLTD

-672 LNLRIEIEKFI
+672 LNLRLEIEKFI

-810 QRQKRWFFKYAEG
+810 QRQTRWFFKYAEG

-858 LYQLRNYENA
+858 LYQLRNYKNA
-868 ENVVRREVLDYH
+868 ENVVRREVLDYY

-1043 KSRVLN
+1043 KARVLN
-1049 HINTYRLLGDIGME
+1049 HINAYRLLGDIGME
-1063 DEEYI
+1063 NEEYI

-1073 YRKGISLFEEEKA
+1073 YRKGISLFEEETA

-1148 EAVDAFIKTVEGK
+1148 EAVDAFIKTVEEK

-1266 TMIRLPG
+1266 TMVRLPG

>member
-261 VQVAADETVPET
+261 VQ
-273 TDLDVDSLVNNEDG
+273 
-287 APEKAADIG
+287 
-296 DIGSTGGFDLPD
+296 
-308 FDIPDFDVP
+308 
-317 VTDNT
+317 
-322 DTVQSVADEAVP
+322 
-334 ETTDSDIDSLVSDE
+334 
-348 DGAPEKATDIGD
+348 
-360 IGTGGFDLPDF
+360 
-371 DIPDFDVPVTDNT
+371 
-384 DTVQTATDETV
+384 
-395 PETTDLDVD
+395 
-404 SLVNNEDG
+404 
-412 APEKATDIGDI
+412 
-423 GTGGFDLPDF
+423 
-433 DIPDFDAPVTDN
+433 
-445 TDTVQSVADE
+445 SVADE
-455 SVPEISDSDID
+455 SVPETSDSDVD
-466 SLVSD
+466 SLVNN

-518 VPETTDSDIDS
+518 VPETSDSDVDS
-529 LVSDEDVAPEKA
+529 LVSDEDGAPEKA

-563 GSSIDN
+563 GSGIDN

-584 QSGDTTE
+584 QSDDTTE
-591 GTGMEDTPIEVFDA
+591 NTGMEDTPIEVFDA

-632 APGTVSAKPKRRTS
+632 APGTVSAKPKRRAS

-1043 KSRVLN
+1043 KARVLN
-1049 HINTYRLLGDIGME
+1049 HINAYRLLGDIGME

-1148 EAVDAFIKTVEGK
+1148 EAVNALIKTVEGK

-1243 NGEALANFTAS
+1243 NGEALANFTVS

>member
-58 GDVPTENDADVDSAL
+58 GDVPTENDADVDSAP

-122 GASSIPDIDFP
+122 EASSIPDIDFP
-133 LNDTDSVVGMDDPV
+133 SNDTDSVVGMDDPV

-170 DNTAGFDVPTF
+170 DNTAGFDIPTF

-218 EPVVHDDTSS
+218 DSVVHDDTSS
-228 DLGNI
+228 DLGNM

-247 IPDFDAPVTDNTDT
+247 IPDFAAPVTDNTDT
-261 VQVAADETVPET
+261 VQSATDETVPET
-273 TDLDVDSLVNNEDG
+273 TDLDVDSLLSDKDG
-287 APEKAADIG
+287 TPEKAM
-296 DIGSTGGFDLPD
+296 
-308 FDIPDFDVP
+308 
-317 VTDNT
+317 
-322 DTVQSVADEAVP
+322 
-334 ETTDSDIDSLVSDE
+334 
-348 DGAPEKATDIGD
+348 DIGD

-371 DIPDFDVPVTDNT
+371 DIPDFDAPVTDNT
-384 DTVQTATDETV
+384 DTVQSATDETV

-433 DIPDFDAPVTDN
+433 D
-445 TDTVQSVADE
+445 
-455 SVPEISDSDID
+455 
-466 SLVSD
+466 
-471 EDGAPEKAAD
+471 
-481 IGDIGTGG
+481 
-489 FDLPDFD
+489 
-496 IPDFDAPVTDNTDTV
+496 
-511 QTATDET
+511 
-518 VPETTDSDIDS
+518 
-529 LVSDEDVAPEKA
+529 
-541 TDIGDIGT
+541 
-549 GGFDLPDFDGEEHT
+549 GEEHT
-563 GSSIDN
+563 GSGIDN
-569 DELAKFTVPDEDVPN
+569 DELAKFTVPDENVPN
-584 QSGDTTE
+584 QSDDVTE
-591 GTGMEDTPIEVFDA
+591 NTGMEDTPIEVFDA

-632 APGTVSAKPKRRTS
+632 APGTVSAKSKRRTS
-646 STEKAEKNTLTD
+646 SAEKAEKNTLTD

-810 QRQKRWFFKYAEG
+810 QRQTRWFFKYAEG

-858 LYQLRNYENA
+858 LYQLRNYKNA
-868 ENVVRREVLDYH
+868 ENVVRREVLDYY

-1043 KSRVLN
+1043 KARVLN
-1049 HINTYRLLGDIGME
+1049 HINAYRLLGDIGME
-1063 DEEYI
+1063 NEEYI

-1073 YRKGISLFEEEKA
+1073 YRKGISLFEEETA

-1148 EAVDAFIKTVEGK
+1148 EAVNAFIKTVEGK

-1266 TMIRLPG
+1266 TMVRLPG

-1292 PAIYMEIPVMLEGE
+1292 PAIYMEIPIMLEGE

>member
-1 MPGLNQLKKFSE
+1 M
-13 DVKNLGKELDIRKE
+13 
-27 RGEVVSSV
+27 
-35 PLPEHISEADDSQDF
+35 
-50 VLGMPLER
+50 
-58 GDVPTENDADVDSAL
+58 
-73 DVENAVSSGS
+73 
-83 DGVQPN
+83 
-89 LDSILD
+89 
-95 TSDTGDIDFSAFP
+95 
-108 ELAAL
+108 
-113 LENTSGDDS
+113 
-122 GASSIPDIDFP
+122 
-133 LNDTDSVVGMDDPV
+133 
-147 PQDNDTPSSDKGGAS
+147 
-162 DSQNTDTA
+162 
-170 DNTAGFDVPTF
+170 
-181 NEVNE
+181 
-186 PLVVPEVAEDIDDF
+186 
-200 DLSGFD
+200 
-206 DDIFSETSPVTE
+206 
-218 EPVVHDDTSS
+218 
-228 DLGNI
+228 
-233 PTDPVTDFNIPDFD
+233 
-247 IPDFDAPVTDNTDT
+247 
-261 VQVAADETVPET
+261 
-273 TDLDVDSLVNNEDG
+273 DVDSL
-287 APEKAADIG
+287 
-296 DIGSTGGFDLPD
+296 L
-308 FDIPDFDVP
+308 
-317 VTDNT
+317 
-322 DTVQSVADEAVP
+322 
-334 ETTDSDIDSLVSDE
+334 SDK
-348 DGAPEKATDIGD
+348 DGAPEKATDID
-360 IGTGGFDLPDF
+360 
-371 DIPDFDVPVTDNT
+371 DV
-384 DTVQTATDETV
+384 
-395 PETTDLDVD
+395 
-404 SLVNNEDG
+404 
-412 APEKATDIGDI
+412 

-455 SVPEISDSDID
+455 SVPETSDSDVD

-471 EDGAPEKAAD
+471 EDG
-481 IGDIGTGG
+481 
-489 FDLPDFD
+489 
-496 IPDFDAPVTDNTDTV
+496 
-511 QTATDET
+511 
-518 VPETTDSDIDS
+518 
-529 LVSDEDVAPEKA
+529 APEKA

-563 GSSIDN
+563 GSGIDN

-584 QSGDTTE
+584 QSDDTTE
-591 GTGMEDTPIEVFDA
+591 NTGMEDTPIEVFDA

-632 APGTVSAKPKRRTS
+632 APGTVSAKPKRRAS

-1043 KSRVLN
+1043 KARVLN
-1049 HINTYRLLGDIGME
+1049 HINAYRLLGDIGME

-1148 EAVDAFIKTVEGK
+1148 EAVNAFIKTVEGK